1 MYLKRIEL
9 HGFKSFA
16 DKVNVEFQP
25 GITGIVGPNGC
36 GKSNIS
42 DAVNPTYSIRDISDA
57 VRWVLGEQSVKSL
70 RGANM
75 SDVIFAG
82 SEDRRA
88 QNLAEVT
95 LVFDNSDRFMKY
107 DYNEVEITR
116 RLYRMNNEAEYLI
129 NKQSCRLKD
138 IIDLIMDTGLG
149 KDSLSIISQ
158 GNISSFADNKPEE
171 RRGIFEDA
179 AGVSKYKK
187 RKLESIRKLERTNEN
202 LERIGDIVVELEKQV
217 GPLKRQKD
225 KAEKY
230 LALKEKLTA
239 IEVNVLINEITEAK
253 KSLDELSKVIKDLN
267 ERQAS
272 LEADILLKESSNDE
286 IKKKMFTLD
295 QEINALQSKLLE
307 AVSNVSKLETAKVE
321 VDQKRKHALETLS
334 KENLKENIANMKAIL
349 SDVVNEYNDRVERLD
364 NTQKELTTII
374 GQQEERNK
382 KLLLL
387 KNEIDQLSNNI
398 NKNKSRKEILIDA
411 IENKSN
417 YHHGI
422 KTVLSLAK
430 SNKNIIGVL
439 GDLITTDEGYELALS
454 SALAG
459 AIEFIVTTDDLTARD
474 AIKFLRDNK
483 AGRATFLPISAMK
496 PRHVREEHLVVCQT
510 MEGYLGLASDF
521 VTYEDEIAAVVLNQL
536 GNIIVAKDIDSA
548 NEISKATFSRYK
560 VVSLEGDVVNVGGSL
575 TGGSFNRQKSS
586 IVQKRELEQ
595 VAVTLEQQEKELGL
609 KRNEHNGLDNEIKE
623 VSHALLQKQMAYAK
637 LEVVVQSKKE
647 ELIKAKS
654 EYESLA
660 DQSVELEEFA
670 SGKTESKL
678 VNQLNEAIK
687 YRDNLTEEIKSK
699 RELRMAYVNQN
710 EALDVELREYRND
723 LKEVQSE
730 VNTSAINAT
739 KLEAMLNNHLARL
752 NDEYR
757 MTYEYAVEHY
767 LDEIDVEQAKL
778 EVYELRTNINRLG
791 NVNVDAIE
799 EYQIISERYENMN
812 TQRIDLIQAQD
823 SILEAIKEMDEIM
836 VERFSET
843 FEKINEE
850 FNHVFRSLFGGGKAR
865 IKYTDPTNI
874 LETGIDIDVQ
884 PPGKAVQNI
893 TLFSGGE
900 KALIAISCLFA
911 ILRVRPIPMCILDEV
926 EAALDIANVERF
938 AKYLRE
944 FSGTTQFIVVTHR
957 EGTMEECDL
966 LYGATMQQKGVTK
979 LVSVKLEEAIDLTDQ
994 S

>member
-36 GKSNIS
+36 GKSN
-42 DAVNPTYSIRDISDA
+42 ISDA

-364 NTQKELTTII
+364 NTQEELTTII

-623 VSHALLQKQMAYAK
+623 VSHAK

-767 LDEIDVEQAKL
+767 LDEIDIEQAKL

>member
-16 DKVNVEFQP
+16 DKVNIEFQP

-42 DAVNPTYSIRDISDA
+42 DAV
-57 VRWVLGEQSVKSL
+57 RWVLGEQSVKSL
-70 RGANM
+70 RGSNM
-75 SDVIFAG
+75 TDVIFAG

-116 RLYRMNNEAEYLI
+116 RLYRQNNEAEYLI
-129 NKQSCRLKD
+129 NKQQCRLKD
-138 IIDLIMDTGLG
+138 IVDLIMDTGLG
-149 KDSLSIISQ
+149 RDSLSIISQ
-158 GNISSFADNKPEE
+158 GNISSFADSKPEE
-171 RRGIFEDA
+171 RRGIFEEA

-187 RKLESIRKLERTNEN
+187 RKLESIRKLERTKEN

-217 GPLKRQKD
+217 GPLKRQKE

-230 LALKEKLTA
+230 LTLKERLTS
-239 IEVNVLINEITEAK
+239 IEVNVLIREISNAK
-253 KSLDELSKVIKDLN
+253 KSLDEFSKSIKDLN
-267 ERQAS
+267 ERQVS
-272 LEADILLKESSNDE
+272 LETDIQLKEDSNDK
-286 IKKKMFTLD
+286 IKKKMFVLD
-295 QEINALQSKLLE
+295 QEINVLQTKLLE

-321 VDQKRKHALETLS
+321 IDQKRKHALETLS
-334 KENLKENIANMKAIL
+334 KENLQESIANMKAIL
-349 SDVVNEYNDRVERLD
+349 SDIVNEYNDRVERLE
-364 NTQKELTTII
+364 NTEKEL
-374 GQQEERNK
+374 
-382 KLLLL
+382 
-387 KNEIDQLSNNI
+387 NEIIENQENRNNRLTKLKEDIDYLTSEI
-398 NKNKSRKEILIDA
+398 NKNKSKKEILIDA
-411 IENKSN
+411 VENKSN

-439 GDLITTDEGYELALS
+439 GDLITTNEGYELAIS

-474 AIKFLRDNK
+474 TIKFLRDNI
-483 AGRATFLPISAMK
+483 AGRATFLPVNTMK
-496 PRHVREEHLVVCQT
+496 PRSVREEHLIVSKT
-510 MEGYLGLASDF
+510 MDGYLGLASDF
-521 VTYEDEIAAVVLNQL
+521 VSYDDKIESVVLNQL
-536 GNIIVAKDIDSA
+536 GNIIIAKDIDCA
-548 NEISKATFSRYK
+548 NEISKATFARYK
-560 VVSLEGDVVNVGGSL
+560 IVSLDGDILNVGRSL

-586 IVQKRELEQ
+586 LVQKRELEE
-595 VAVTLEQQEKELGL
+595 VAITLENQEKDNAK
-609 KRNEHNGLDNEIKE
+609 KRNEYNVLDNEIKE
-623 VSHALLQKQMAYAK
+623 ISHALLQKQMAYAK
-637 LEVVVQSKKE
+637 LEVVVQGKRE

-660 DQSVELEEFA
+660 DQSVELEDFA
-670 SGKTESKL
+670 TGKTESKL
-678 VNQLNEAIK
+678 INQLNEAVK
-687 YRDNLTEEIKSK
+687 YRDDLTEEIKSK
-699 RELRMAYVNQN
+699 RELRMSYVNQN
-710 EALDVELREYRND
+710 EALEVELREYRKD

-730 VNTSAINAT
+730 VNANAIKAT
-739 KLEAMLNNHLARL
+739 KLETLLSNHLTRL

-757 MTYEYAVEHY
+757 MTYEYAVEQY
-767 LDEIDVEQAKL
+767 QEEIDVEQAKL
-778 EVYELRTNINRLG
+778 EVYELRTKISRLG
-791 NVNVDAIE
+791 NVNIDAIE
-799 EYQIISERYENMN
+799 EYKTVSERYENMN
-812 TQRIDLIQAQD
+812 RQRIDLLQAQD

-836 VERFSET
+836 IERFSET

-850 FNHVFRSLFGGGKAR
+850 FNTVFRSLFGGGKAK
-865 IKYTDPTNI
+865 IKYSDPTNI

-893 TLFSGGE
+893 SLFSGGE

-938 AKYLRE
+938 AKYLKE

-979 LVSVKLEEAIDLTDQ
+979 LVSVKLEEAIDLSDP